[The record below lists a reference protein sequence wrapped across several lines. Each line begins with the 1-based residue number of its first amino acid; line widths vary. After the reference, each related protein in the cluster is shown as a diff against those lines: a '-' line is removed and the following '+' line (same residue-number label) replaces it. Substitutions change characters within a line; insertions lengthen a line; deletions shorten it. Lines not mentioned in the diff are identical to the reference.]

1 MCFIDFNQTL
11 SQEFEIKMYIKNF
24 FYLKVTGSFKFF
36 YLII

>member
-24 FYLKVTGSFKFF
+24 FYLRLQGALNFF
-36 YLII
+36 I